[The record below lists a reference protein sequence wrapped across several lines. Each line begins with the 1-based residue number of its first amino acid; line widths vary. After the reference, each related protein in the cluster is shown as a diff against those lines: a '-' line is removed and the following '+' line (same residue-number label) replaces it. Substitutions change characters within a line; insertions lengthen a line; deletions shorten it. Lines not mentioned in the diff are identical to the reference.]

1 MDEFELELRQALE
14 RRPAPP
20 SLKRNLMA
28 LRRKQPRRSYPIL
41 WQKLAASLLIAAIL
55 AGGAAWGAH
64 AWRQRVEEQRVQQQR
79 EEQRRGEEARQQ
91 VLIALRITEHAL
103 NHMNRQLAAND
114 QPD

>member
-1 MDEFELELRQALE
+1 MDEFEQELRQALE

-28 LRRKQPRRSYPIL
+28 LRRKQPRHSYTIP
-41 WQKLAASLLIAAIL
+41 WQRLAASLLIVAIL
-55 AGGAAWGAH
+55 AGGASWGAH
-64 AWRQRVEEQRVQQQR
+64 AWRQRVAEERAQQQR
-79 EEQRRGEEARQQ
+79 EEQRKGEEARQQ

-103 NHMNRQLAAND
+103 NHMNRQLAAHD